1 MPAKVVD
8 ASAMAAWAFRAPRMR
23 EALLQIQ
30 GVDLYALPP
39 FDYDLANT
47 AKYKA
52 PLGEVLI
59 REGPIADLVESR
71 HLAMEK
77 DLSRRG
83 GRSESKTMLSV
94 GVEELTCVGVN
105 LDYETL

>member
-1 MPAKVVD
+1 
-8 ASAMAAWAFRAPRMR
+8 
-23 EALLQIQ
+23 
-30 GVDLYALPP
+30 
-39 FDYDLANT
+39 
-47 AKYKA
+47 
-52 PLGEVLI
+52 
-59 REGPIADLVESR
+59 
-71 HLAMEK
+71 MEK